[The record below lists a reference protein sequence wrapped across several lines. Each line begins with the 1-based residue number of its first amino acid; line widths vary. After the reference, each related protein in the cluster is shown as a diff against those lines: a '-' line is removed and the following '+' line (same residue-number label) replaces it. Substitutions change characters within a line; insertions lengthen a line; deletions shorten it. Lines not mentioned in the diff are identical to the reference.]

1 MEHIEDKALTTVAPS
16 DDMRA
21 DVRLPV
27 EQLERS
33 PFELLSS
40 SSRRLSDETLVALV
54 AEGDTD
60 AFALL
65 YKRYVRSAIAL
76 ATQMCRRRAI
86 AEEVVQE
93 AFLSFWRSS
102 RHYDRSR
109 GSVRAWVLGIVRNR
123 AIDVLRQNVA
133 HELADA
139 NARGVEDLVEAREH
153 TDGEVGRRA
162 LARELLIALE
172 GLPPE
177 QSCVITLAYY
187 GGYTHIEIAR
197 MLNTPIGTVKGRMRL
212 GLRKMAGS
220 FPAP

>member
-1 MEHIEDKALTTVAPS
+1 MGLVDDKAPIAIAPIDGAQSTVGLLVG
-16 DDMRA
+16 RIGG
-21 DVRLPV
+21 
-27 EQLERS
+27 S
-33 PFELLSS
+33 PLELLSTVS
-40 SSRRLSDETLVALV
+40 SRLSDETLMALV
-54 AEGDTD
+54 TEGDPD

-65 YKRYVRSAIAL
+65 YRRHTPAALAL

-86 AEEVVQE
+86 AEEVIQE
-93 AFLSFWRSS
+93 AFLSFWRS
-102 RHYDRSR
+102 RRRFDATR

-133 HELADA
+133 SEVTRASD
-139 NARGVEDLVEAREH
+139 RSVEDLLEAREH
-153 TDGEVGRRA
+153 TDSEVRRREH
-162 LARELLIALE
+162 ARELLDALDD
-172 GLPPE
+172 LPPE

-220 FPAP
+220 VPPG